1 MESSLTMEWGRSPS
15 GMRKLIPILCVSMSR
30 SGSNNSS
37 IIRSNYY
44 FFLKPTTSTKSK
56 DQKWSREATNRSYD
70 PNTSKTFIHPCI
82 VREEIKTKSLS
93 AHRRID
99 PPLPWRKSIGI
110 QEARLRMGWC
120 DGIAE

>member
-1 MESSLTMEWGRSPS
+1 
-15 GMRKLIPILCVSMSR
+15 MSR

-44 FFLKPTTSTKSK
+44 FFLKLITSTKSK

-70 PNTSKTFIHPCI
+70 PKTFIHPCI
-82 VREEIKTKSLS
+82 AREEIKTKSGS

-110 QEARLRMGWC
+110 QKARLRRGGW
-120 DGIAE
+120 